1 MNNTTETNMEYFLV
15 YDDGKGSTA
24 MVFENGYVD
33 FNDYDKQFES
43 EAAAKQWLEDNGWDF
58 SGVDKR

>member
-1 MNNTTETNMEYFLV
+1 MEYFLV